1 MRGIVFAVI
10 TLLVSCLIA
19 YGLEWAAGILPGQLQ
34 ATLLRVYAVGI
45 HPLSLHINVCGIIGL
60 ILGYLVVVKFVR
72 K

>member
-10 TLLVSCLIA
+10 TLIVACLIA
-19 YGLEWAAGILPGQLQ
+19 YGLEWVANLLPGQLNT
-34 ATLLRVYAVGI
+34 TLVRVYAVGI
-45 HPLSLHINVCGIIGL
+45 HPLSLHVNICGILGL